1 MKTIKTNKKKKIK
14 KINWEELDYKHTGLR
29 GEFLLGVGIRE
40 LKEKIN
46 EIIDYL
52 IDKKNE

>member
-14 KINWEELDYKHTGLR
+14 KINWEELDYKHTGLK
-29 GEFLLGVGIRE
+29 GEFLLGVGIVE
-40 LKEKIN
+40 LKDKIN

-52 IDKKNE
+52 NEK